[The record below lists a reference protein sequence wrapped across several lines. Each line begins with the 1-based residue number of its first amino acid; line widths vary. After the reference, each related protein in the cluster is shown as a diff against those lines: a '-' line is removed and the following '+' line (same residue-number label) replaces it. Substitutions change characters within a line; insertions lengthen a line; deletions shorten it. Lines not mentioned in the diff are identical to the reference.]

1 MAKKVKKA
9 ATTLVIV
16 ALAALIVVGGVLGA
30 VFGISASS
38 AKDAIEVT
46 REEAKIIAQGY
57 VSLRFLTLNPVVQEI
72 NSDLEIGNK
81 LTNSY
86 YEYDIDLVGSD
97 GTEYEVRVNSI
108 TGEVT
113 MDDVDKD

>member
-16 ALAALIVVGGVLGA
+16 ALVALLVVGGVLGA

-46 REEAKIIAQGY
+46 RDEAKIIAQGY

-81 LTNSY
+81 LTRKRSLQQVMQESFFY
-86 YEYDIDLVGSD
+86 GSNRF
-97 GTEYEVRVNSI
+97 GNNFI
-108 TGEVT
+108 A
-113 MDDVDKD
+113 